1 MYRVGVTCS
10 EEKVLRV
17 DDIQQPT
24 TSGADDAEAT
34 FTTDTSLG
42 DEIAATAA
50 ENSRR
55 DELNHSA
62 VSTSTPDHT
71 PRGRTLMLSY
81 TCTRTFH
88 VHVYLHVCVYVN
100 PYVIYTCTAY
110 LFSYIIHVAS
120 KYLYTC
126 TLTLQCRRRAVWRCL
141 LFVTSRQPPQPAVR
155 ARAVSP
161 SRRFAPTRR
170 RRPASRRRQCHRPA
184 SGSAGVRSQT
194 RARCQHSSSASRRSS
209 AR

>member
-1 MYRVGVTCS
+1 M
-10 EEKVLRV
+10 LRV

-24 TSGADDAEAT
+24 TSGGDDAEAT
-34 FTTDTSLG
+34 FTTGTSLG
-42 DEIAATAA
+42 DEIAATATQ
-50 ENSRR
+50 NSRH
-55 DELNHSA
+55 DELNRSA

-71 PRGRTLMLSY
+71 PRGRTLLLSY
-81 TCTRTFH
+81 TRTFH

-141 LFVTSRQPPQPAVR
+141 PSVTLPQPPRPAVH

-161 SRRFAPTRR
+161 SRRSAPTLRR
-170 RRPASRRRQCHRPA
+170 HPASRRRQCHRPA
-184 SGSAGVRSQT
+184 SASAGVRSQT
-194 RARCQHSSSASRRSS
+194 LARCQHLSSELRLS
-209 AR
+209 